1 MDPGED
7 MSESGQS
14 KVISVP
20 VLIVGAGPAGLAAAL
35 LLRSWGIEAMTV
47 TRYHWTAH
55 SPRAHHINP
64 RAMELLRELGL
75 EQAITAAAMPHE
87 LIRNVTWCVSLAGEE
102 IGRIPTYHHGGP
114 GGYAAYSPCQ
124 AVNIPQ
130 HLMEPVMAEEL
141 LSRGGMLHFNTECT
155 SVRESD
161 EAVRARLRNR
171 VTGQEYEVEAQYVIG
186 ADGANSLVAREI
198 GLEFEGKLGWGAAV
212 NVWIR
217 ADLSRY
223 CAHRP
228 GVLYWTHQPGSDFW
242 IGSGV
247 FIAVRPWNEWM
258 VTFMYDPS
266 AGDFDTT
273 PEVLKQRVRHIVGD
287 DSIEVEILSATKWM
301 MNAQFAR
308 RYSSRRVFCAGDA
321 VHRHSPAN
329 GLGANTSM
337 LDVHNL
343 AWKLR
348 LVLQGKASP
357 RLLET
362 YSTERQPIGRA
373 IIERSMKSVGE
384 FVSVAAALGYGP
396 GQTVAEGEEE
406 LRKLA
411 ETGEEGERRR
421 SVLQKAFALQHYH
434 FGAVGFELG
443 YRYRTGAVLP
453 AEGPELDNPDPDLK
467 HVPQTAPGF
476 ALPHAWIESKG
487 QRISTLDITGK
498 GEFHL
503 LTGPDGGFW
512 RRVCE
517 EIARETGIVIAVSSI
532 GHAGEYSDPCGE
544 WRAVRMVEDTGC
556 VLVRP
561 DRHVAWRAMK
571 AGERAAVALK
581 QGIKD
586 LLGISKTA

>member
-1 MDPGED
+1 
-7 MSESGQS
+7 MSELGQS
-14 KVISVP
+14 KIIRVP
-20 VLIVGAGPAGLAAAL
+20 VLIVGAGPAGLTAAL

-47 TRYHWTAH
+47 TRYQWTAH

-64 RAMELLRELGL
+64 RAMEVLRELGL
-75 EQAITAAAMPHE
+75 EEAITAAAMPHE
-87 LIRNVTWCVSLAGEE
+87 LIRNVTWCVSLAGRE

-114 GGYAAYSPCQ
+114 GGYAEFTPCQ

-130 HLMEPVMAEEL
+130 HLMEPVMAEAL
-141 LSRGGMLHFNTECT
+141 LSRGGSLHFNTECI
-155 SVRESD
+155 SVREGD
-161 EAVRARLRNR
+161 DAVRVGLRNR
-171 VTGQEYEVEAQYVIG
+171 ITGQEYEVEAQYVIG
-186 ADGANSLVAREI
+186 TDGANSLVAKEI

-228 GVLYWTHQPGSDFW
+228 GVLYWTNQPGSDFW

-266 AGDFDTT
+266 AGDFDTA

-287 DSIEVEILSATKWM
+287 DGVPVEILSATKWL
-301 MNAQFAR
+301 MNAQYAR
-308 RYSSRRVFCAGDA
+308 RYSSPRVFCAGDA

-337 LDVHNL
+337 LDTYNL

-348 LVLQGKASP
+348 FVLQGKAS
-357 RLLET
+357 RQLLDT
-362 YSTERQPIGRA
+362 YSLERQPIGRA

-384 FVSVAAALGYGP
+384 FVSVAAALGYGQ
-396 GQTVAEGEEE
+396 GQTVAAGQEQ
-406 LRKLA
+406 LRKLSA
-411 ETGEEGERRR
+411 AGEESRQRRET
-421 SVLQKAFALQHYH
+421 LQRAFSLQHYH

-443 YRYRTGAVLP
+443 YRYRNGAVLS
-453 AEGPELDNPDPDLK
+453 AEGPELENPDPDLK

-476 ALPHAWIESKG
+476 TLPHAWIESNG
-487 QRISTLDITGK
+487 RRVSTLDITGK

-503 LTGPDGGFW
+503 LTGEDGGFW

-517 EIARETGIVIAVSSI
+517 EVDQETGVKISVISI
-532 GHAGEYSDPCGE
+532 GHGGDYSDPYGQ
-544 WRAVRMVEDTGC
+544 WRALRMVEDSGC

-561 DRHVAWRAMK
+561 DRHIAWRATK
-571 AGERAAVALK
+571 AGDGVAAGLK
-581 QGIKD
+581 QGMKK
-586 LLGISKTA
+586 LLGAQAAG